1 MHHSNAETIR
11 KMEEI
16 MVQSL
21 VVGRLYKPCQED
33 CIYDGNL
40 LEDLF
45 QKMIELNLWLIMI
58 TLEKLERS
66 K

>member
-1 MHHSNAETIR
+1 
-11 KMEEI
+11 